1 MNYKYK
7 VELEVEVIKYL
18 KALSKS
24 ELIKAYKVIDLLR
37 MFGHALSLPYKKD
50 IQGNKHLKELRTPTG
65 TRIYY
70 FYFDGKTYR
79 CIWAGNKKT
88 QTKDIEKA
96 KRILKDLIGG

>member
-7 VELEVEVIKYL
+7 VELEVEVVKYL

-37 MFGHALSLPYKKD
+37 MFGHELSLPYKKD

-65 TRIYY
+65 TESTIFILMAKLTVAY
-70 FYFDGKTYR
+70 GLET
-79 CIWAGNKKT
+79 KKHR
-88 QTKDIEKA
+88 QK
-96 KRILKDLIGG
+96 ILRRQNAFLKI